1 MNVILEIGLNHFG
14 KISHSERYINFF
26 LKSNFDSITYQ
37 IQKEKFYKKFKFL
50 LPLNYYKSV
59 IEKVHK
65 NNKRIGLAVADIKTC
80 YEVAQLKFDFYKI
93 LSISYNDLKL
103 IRFLLSF
110 DKHIFISCG
119 TAKNYQIKNLLKKFN
134 SNQRKKI
141 NLIHTSFSYDAIDQN
156 LKRIDF
162 LKKIHPN
169 ISYGHHYK
177 NALPLFL
184 TQSFDIDNVFV
195 YVKTKEK
202 YNYPDNAHAFDLKK
216 ITDLKII
223 LEECKKMIGS
233 EKKINYINKILNEN

>member
-1 MNVILEIGLNHFG
+1 MISHNDYTAFQTGDYSHNGGLNDTKFG
-14 KISHSERYINFF
+14 KGFSRKYETSISNPI
-26 LKSNFDSITYQ
+26 KDSINECR
-37 IQKEKFYKKFKFL
+37 IIAEKKGEL
-50 LPLNYYKSV
+50 LN
-59 IEKVHK
+59 H
-65 NNKRIGLAVADIKTC
+65 
-80 YEVAQLKFDFYKI
+80 
-93 LSISYNDLKL
+93 
-103 IRFLLSF
+103 
-110 DKHIFISCG
+110 
-119 TAKNYQIKNLLKKFN
+119 
-134 SNQRKKI
+134 QR
-141 NLIHTSFSYDAIDQN
+141 SQN

-169 ISYGHHYK
+169 ISYGHQYK
-177 NALPLFL
+177 NALPLYL